1 MFTKDWSFPL
11 MCSKKKITFKI
22 FVSVSTIFPFGS
34 SFLPL
39 LTYPMKISG
48 FSIPTSF
55 QQFGLMRIADQHA
68 RWIKHV
74 RLLKED
80 LKFFRNKIIMR
91 TIKFYSHEDFWY
103 NVIMRTIKFY
113 SFHWPRNFCNK
124 YIFFGTVIMK
134 WCIIVDLEKPLLS

>member
-1 MFTKDWSFPL
+1 

-34 SFLPL
+34 SFLPV

-55 QQFGLMRIADQHA
+55 QQFGLMRIADQYA

-80 LKFFRNKIIMR
+80 LKFFRNKII
-91 TIKFYSHEDFWY
+91 SD
-103 NVIMRTIKFY
+103 IM
-113 SFHWPRNFCNK
+113 S
-124 YIFFGTVIMK
+124 
-134 WCIIVDLEKPLLS
+134 L

>member
-1 MFTKDWSFPL
+1 

-34 SFLPL
+34 SFLPV

-55 QQFGLMRIADQHA
+55 KQFDLMRITDQYA

-80 LKFFRNKIIMR
+80 LKFFRNKII
-91 TIKFYSHEDFWY
+91 SD
-103 NVIMRTIKFY
+103 IM
-113 SFHWPRNFCNK
+113 S
-124 YIFFGTVIMK
+124 
-134 WCIIVDLEKPLLS
+134 L